1 MTLGQKIRAGR
12 LGWYCAS
19 RHGSMVRISDLPGDH
34 WKIELSPLGQIVP
47 THGAKRT
54 YRVLDGDSDHI
65 LDLTAL
71 RPLRA
76 VKKYAA
82 VMVNCDG
89 EIVP

>member
-19 RHGSMVRISDLPGDH
+19 RHGSMVRISGLPGDH
-34 WKIELSPLGQIVP
+34 WKIELSPQGQLVP
-47 THGAKRT
+47 AHGAKRT
-54 YRVLDGDSDHI
+54 YRVLDGDADHI

-76 VKKYAA
+76 GSRAGA
-82 VMVNCDG
+82 SN
-89 EIVP
+89 

>member
-34 WKIELSPLGQIVP
+34 WKIELSPQGQLVP
-47 THGAKRT
+47 AHKAKRPH
-54 YRVLDGDSDHI
+54 RVLDGDADHI

-82 VMVNCDG
+82 VIVNCAG
-89 EIVP
+89 QIVL